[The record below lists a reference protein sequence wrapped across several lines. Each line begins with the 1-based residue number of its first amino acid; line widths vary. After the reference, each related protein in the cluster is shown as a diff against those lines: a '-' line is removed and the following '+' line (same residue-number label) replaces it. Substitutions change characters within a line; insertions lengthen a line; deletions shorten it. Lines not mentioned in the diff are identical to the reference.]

1 MAMFYDAIFIMSG
14 GGGLFVINSIRGHPS
29 CVPRGT
35 QGSIPANNY
44 QDHITIHAPF
54 YCFCLLSE
62 NPREFGA
69 NSMTNQIR
77 KWRNAEI
84 FAGRVILG
92 LFMSY
97 ENCIWRP
104 SPKETKRGLQKSGL
118 GLFIIF
124 ENVMPFVLFCSH
136 TLHDGWRENLETSS

>member
-1 MAMFYDAIFIMSG
+1 MFYDAIFIMSG

-97 ENCIWRP
+97 ENCIWRL
-104 SPKETKRGLQKSGL
+104 SFLRRPKGVFRNPGWFSK
-118 GLFIIF
+118 
-124 ENVMPFVLFCSH
+124 NVMPFVLFCSH
-136 TLHDGWRENLETSS
+136 TNGWVDTINIWA